1 MLKELNTDEEP
12 DQSQWLSAFWK
23 GEQAT
28 FSIAQ
33 CSDEHELTFL
43 FLFSS
48 ADFRRRFL
56 SLLSYQFSSFHPS
69 LALSI
74 LQNRKSREENSSK
87 TSSAPRHLP
96 SLSFS
101 SVRQR

>member
-1 MLKELNTDEEP
+1 MLKELNADEEP

-23 GEQAT
+23 GKQPT
-28 FSIAQ
+28 FSRVQ
-33 CSDEHELTFL
+33 CYNQHTLTFL
-43 FLFSS
+43 FLFLS

-74 LQNRKSREENSSK
+74 LQNRKSKEEKSSK
-87 TSSAPRHLP
+87 SSAPGHLP
-96 SLSFS
+96 CCFSF
-101 SVRQR
+101 VLKR